1 MLYLLIF
8 GKLSIFMILSLILH
22 LNAHCL
28 CVIKSVHHNLKNRVL
43 ERCTL
48 GSNVWLTIIVVFTP
62 PVFLA

>member
-1 MLYLLIF
+1 
-8 GKLSIFMILSLILH
+8 MILTPTLH

-48 GSNVWLTIIVVFTP
+48 GSNVWLAIMVVFTP
-62 PVFLA
+62 HVPVFLE